1 MRIKNGV
8 FNEIYHKIPLKKNK
22 KTASKDSL
30 TDVKIKNLLIC
41 YIINPA

>member
-1 MRIKNGV
+1 MGIKNEI
-8 FNEIYHKIPLKKNK
+8 FNEIYHKIYPLKNK

-30 TDVKIKNLLIC
+30 NDVKIKNLLIC